1 MEKSEATCDM
11 PAERYALAHNVE
23 PEFWKKKRPE
33 KFTTA
38 EWELLCDGC
47 GKCCLNKLETRNKIY
62 FTSAR
67 CRFLNPENCLCRIY
81 EHRFEKVAD
90 CRNIT
95 LQTVLS
101 EPEILPKSCA
111 YRLIVAGK
119 DLPEWHPLVSGDAET
134 VHKTGHSVYGHETIN
149 ESEVKDYEDYIVEWP
164 DL

>member
-1 MEKSEATCDM
+1 MKIGTTCES

-33 KFTTA
+33 QLTPA

-47 GKCCLNKLETRNKIY
+47 GKCCLNKLEVKNKIY
-62 FTSAR
+62 FTCAR

-81 EHRFEKVAD
+81 EHRFEKVPD

-101 EPEILPKSCA
+101 EPEILPKTCA
-111 YRLIVAGK
+111 YRLIVGGK
-119 DLPEWHPLVSGDAET
+119 DLPAWHPLVSGNAES
-134 VHKTGHSVYGHETIN
+134 VHEAGQSVCGRQTIN
-149 ESEVKDYEDYIVEWP
+149 ESEVKDYEDYIVEWS

>member
-1 MEKSEATCDM
+1 MAKEDKTCES
-11 PAERYALAHNVE
+11 PTERYALIHNIT

-33 KFTTA
+33 KFSRT

-47 GKCCLNKLETRNKIY
+47 GKCCLNKLEVNNKIY

-81 EHRFEKVAD
+81 EHRFAKVSD
-90 CRNIT
+90 CRDIT

-101 EPEILPKSCA
+101 EPEILPQTCA
-111 YRLIVAGK
+111 YRLVVAGK
-119 DLPEWHPLVSGDAET
+119 DLPAWHPLISGDPNS
-134 VHKTGHSVYGHETIN
+134 VHLAGESVRGHTTTN

-164 DL
+164 NL